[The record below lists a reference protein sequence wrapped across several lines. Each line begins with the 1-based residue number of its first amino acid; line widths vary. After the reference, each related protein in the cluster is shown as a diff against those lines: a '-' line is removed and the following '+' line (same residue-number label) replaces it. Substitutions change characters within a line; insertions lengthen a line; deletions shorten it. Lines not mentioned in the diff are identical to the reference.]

1 MERYWRSGTPD
12 CRNVIRVPP
21 FVRASENVARECT
34 PFGQSL
40 SRQDCTMRL
49 SFVSAIC
56 SPERPAPYALQASP
70 GRRPIFA
77 RSPMSLPC
85 RLESSSDSYTSWGVA
100 PRIVAVW
107 RMVFIR
113 RLSWTD
119 DATDALAPRRGRA
132 GRRGG
137 RGPRRRGRSRADPER
152 AARDVPADRR
162 PSQDRRARR
171 RRARRRARGKL
182 DGRGRP
188 DRRGDRARPA
198 SGGPALRTAGLSLA
212 RRDLASRRRRPP
224 RPDRRPHRGRR
235 RERPGRLRLRGGRRA
250 RDLPAVGCAG
260 RLVRRPRGRRP
271 RAHQRC
277 SGEPRRHRPRR
288 RRGALMATLEVR
300 RHAERSDRGNEKSA
314 LSANGRAMA
323 QGLAQA
329 RDAYALVVSS
339 PLPRARETALLIA
352 GRLDAADPALL
363 PEMGGAIG
371 DRLYG
376 EMRTLADWRRLLDE
390 RDEARHVADE
400 QLAAWTR
407 LASRVGDGERV
418 LAVSHGRLIELP
430 ALVLAERL
438 RAPLAGAAFGYCE
451 GVRVEYAKGAAT
463 KIAVLRL

>member
-1 MERYWRSGTPD
+1 
-12 CRNVIRVPP
+12 
-21 FVRASENVARECT
+21 
-34 PFGQSL
+34 
-40 SRQDCTMRL
+40 
-49 SFVSAIC
+49 
-56 SPERPAPYALQASP
+56 
-70 GRRPIFA
+70 
-77 RSPMSLPC
+77 
-85 RLESSSDSYTSWGVA
+85 
-100 PRIVAVW
+100 
-107 RMVFIR
+107 
-113 RLSWTD
+113 
-119 DATDALAPRRGRA
+119 
-132 GRRGG
+132 
-137 RGPRRRGRSRADPER
+137 
-152 AARDVPADRR
+152 
-162 PSQDRRARR
+162 
-171 RRARRRARGKL
+171 
-182 DGRGRP
+182 
-188 DRRGDRARPA
+188 
-198 SGGPALRTAGLSLA
+198 
-212 RRDLASRRRRPP
+212 
-224 RPDRRPHRGRR
+224 
-235 RERPGRLRLRGGRRA
+235 
-250 RDLPAVGCAG
+250 
-260 RLVRRPRGRRP
+260 
-271 RAHQRC
+271 
-277 SGEPRRHRPRR
+277 
-288 RRGALMATLEVR
+288 MATLEVR

-407 LASRVGDGERV
+407 LASRVGDRERV
-418 LAVSHGRLIELP
+418 LAVSHCGIIELP